1 MTAPRRD
8 LVGQLATVATDLA
21 PALGMPD
28 VDEMLRSVC
37 ATARRVYRAAA
48 CSVAE
53 LDLRAMV
60 LVYREADGEGAEGVR
75 GLRLSLDRGVASYV
89 ATSGQALVID
99 QVRSDPRFAAD
110 VADKTGYV
118 PQMLVVVPVLATTG
132 EVLGVLSILD
142 PEPEAVLPTEVL
154 DLAAAFADQA
164 ALALALGSAVSR
176 LGDVLLRAIAD
187 AVAAED
193 KQLATALR
201 RRAQSTKGADV
212 DVAALAARFGELS
225 RLGPGV
231 MVTAGRI
238 VDELITYAT
247 ATRGRRS

>member
-1 MTAPRRD
+1 
-8 LVGQLATVATDLA
+8 
-21 PALGMPD
+21 
-28 VDEMLRSVC
+28 
-37 ATARRVYRAAA
+37 
-48 CSVAE
+48 
-53 LDLRAMV
+53 
-60 LVYREADGEGAEGVR
+60 
-75 GLRLSLDRGVASYV
+75 
-89 ATSGQALVID
+89 
-99 QVRSDPRFAAD
+99 
-110 VADKTGYV
+110 
-118 PQMLVVVPVLATTG
+118 MLVVVPVLATTG

>member
-1 MTAPRRD
+1 MTASRRD

-21 PALGMPD
+21 PALGMPE

-37 ATARRVYRAAA
+37 TTARRVYRAAA

-53 LDLRAMV
+53 LDLDAME
-60 LVYREADGEGAEGVR
+60 LVYREADGEGADGMR

-99 QVRSDPRFAAD
+99 EVRSDPRFAAD
-110 VADKTGYV
+110 VADRTGYIPRV
-118 PQMLVVVPVLATTG
+118 LLVVPVVAMTG

-164 ALALALGSAVSR
+164 ALAVSLGSTVSR
-176 LGDVLLRAIAD
+176 LGDVLLRAFAD
-187 AVAAED
+187 AVATED
-193 KQLATALR
+193 TQLATALR
-201 RRAQSTKGADV
+201 RRARSSKGTDG
-212 DVAALAARFGELS
+212 DVAELAARFGELS

-231 MVTAGRI
+231 MGAAGRI